1 MLPNKSLSLASV
13 QVAQARKV
21 VIAGRSIL
29 TAIHK
34 TQVHGP
40 VAVTALGLQGD
51 EQADLSVH
59 GGLEKAVYAY
69 PAEHY
74 GFWRE
79 VRQKAGVS
87 NIDTQLNHG
96 AMGENLTLN
105 GLLEADVWV
114 GDVLRFPQCVLRV
127 SQPREPCY
135 KFNAAMGFNGAV
147 REMAL
152 SGFCGFYLSVDEPG
166 TLQAGESFELH
177 PGPRH
182 LSIPERFQARMFKHL
197 R

>member
-1 MLPNKSLSLASV
+1 MRIESIQLGR
-13 QVAQARKV
+13 ARKV
-21 VIAGRSIL
+21 SIGGRRVL

-34 TQVHGP
+34 SGAGGP
-40 VAVTALGLQGD
+40 VEVRPLGLVGD

-74 GFWRE
+74 PFWAEQR
-79 VRQKAGVS
+79 RNAGVAGF
-87 NIDTQLNHG
+87 DDQVLHG
-96 AMGENLTLN
+96 SVGENLTVS

-114 GDVLRFPQCVLRV
+114 GDVLQFASCTLRV
-127 SQPREPCY
+127 EQPREPCF

-147 REMAL
+147 KSMAQN
-152 SGFCGFYLSVDEPG
+152 GNCGFYLSVDRPG
-166 TLQAGESFELH
+166 LLQAGEEFDLL
-177 PGPRH
+177 PGARRV
-182 LSIPERFQARMFKHL
+182 SIAERFQARMFKQM

>member
-1 MLPNKSLSLASV
+1 MHIESIQLGR
-13 QVAQARKV
+13 ARKV
-21 VIAGRSIL
+21 SIGGRQVL

-34 TQVHGP
+34 SGTTG
-40 VAVTALGLQGD
+40 AVEVKPLGLVGD

-74 GFWRE
+74 PFWAEQR
-79 VRQKAGVS
+79 RNAGVAGFEDELARGS
-87 NIDTQLNHG
+87 V
-96 AMGENLTLN
+96 GENLTIT

-114 GDVLRFPQCVLRV
+114 GDVLEFARCTLRV
-127 SQPREPCY
+127 EQPREPCF

-147 REMAL
+147 KAMAQ
-152 SGFCGFYLSVDEPG
+152 SGYCGFYLSVDRPG
-166 TLQAGESFELH
+166 LLQAGEEFELL
-177 PGPRH
+177 PGARRV
-182 LSIPERFQARMFKHL
+182 SIAARFQARMFKNL